1 MKGVYKITNIITN
14 KFYIGSS
21 NNIQERIKTHFR
33 GLKNNRHPNKHLQSS
48 YNKYGKDNFIVDI
61 LEECQDIIAREQYY
75 IDINNWNMLYNKTR
89 YASGGEANFWLYKF
103 EGEEKVDYDFNW
115 EYLLFVIP
123 LSNLSHIMERYL
135 EEVEKIE
142 KKRQS
147 EYNRYKE
154 EHFKEEITKPADI
167 NLYDIARADIKN
179 QSNKLD

>member
-1 MKGVYKITNIITN
+1 MFKL
-14 KFYIGSS
+14 
-21 NNIQERIKTHFR
+21 Q
-33 GLKNNRHPNKHLQSS
+33 HPQDLVSRL
-48 YNKYGKDNFIVDI
+48 FI
-61 LEECQDIIAREQYY
+61 LEY
-75 IDINNWNMLYNKTR
+75 IKELGPNLIKEKL
-89 YASGGEANFWLYKF
+89 SEGEANFWLYKF

-154 EHFKEEITKPADI
+154 EHFKEEIAKPADI
-167 NLYDIARADIKN
+167 NLYDIARADMKN

>member
-1 MKGVYKITNIITN
+1 MFKL
-14 KFYIGSS
+14 
-21 NNIQERIKTHFR
+21 Q
-33 GLKNNRHPNKHLQSS
+33 HPQDLVSRL
-48 YNKYGKDNFIVDI
+48 FI
-61 LEECQDIIAREQYY
+61 LEY
-75 IDINNWNMLYNKTR
+75 IKELGPNTIKEKL
-89 YASGGEANFWLYKF
+89 SEGEANFWLYKF
-103 EGEEKVDYDFNW
+103 EGEEEVEYDFNW

-135 EEVEKIE
+135 DEVEKIE

-154 EHFKEEITKPADI
+154 EHLKEELAKPVDI

>member
-1 MKGVYKITNIITN
+1 MFKL
-14 KFYIGSS
+14 
-21 NNIQERIKTHFR
+21 Q
-33 GLKNNRHPNKHLQSS
+33 HPQDLVSRL
-48 YNKYGKDNFIVDI
+48 FI
-61 LEECQDIIAREQYY
+61 LEY
-75 IDINNWNMLYNKTR
+75 IKELGPNLIKEKL
-89 YASGGEANFWLYKF
+89 SEGEANFWLYKF

-154 EHFKEEITKPADI
+154 EHLKEELAKPVDI
-167 NLYDIARADIKN
+167 NIYDIARADIKN
-179 QSNKLD
+179 QSSKLE

>member
-1 MKGVYKITNIITN
+1 MFKL
-14 KFYIGSS
+14 
-21 NNIQERIKTHFR
+21 Q
-33 GLKNNRHPNKHLQSS
+33 HPQDLVSRL
-48 YNKYGKDNFIVDI
+48 FI
-61 LEECQDIIAREQYY
+61 LEY
-75 IDINNWNMLYNKTR
+75 IKELGPNLIKEKL
-89 YASGGEANFWLYKF
+89 SEGEANFWLYKF

-135 EEVEKIE
+135 DEVEKIE

-154 EHFKEEITKPADI
+154 EHFKEEVAKPADI
-167 NLYDIARADIKN
+167 NLYDIARADMKN

>member
-1 MKGVYKITNIITN
+1 MFKL
-14 KFYIGSS
+14 
-21 NNIQERIKTHFR
+21 Q
-33 GLKNNRHPNKHLQSS
+33 HPQDLVSRL
-48 YNKYGKDNFIVDI
+48 FI
-61 LEECQDIIAREQYY
+61 LEY
-75 IDINNWNMLYNKTR
+75 IKELGPNLIKEKL
-89 YASGGEANFWLYKF
+89 SEGEANFWLYKF

-154 EHFKEEITKPADI
+154 EHFKEEVAKPADI
-167 NLYDIARADIKN
+167 NLYDIARADMKN

>member
-1 MKGVYKITNIITN
+1 MFKL
-14 KFYIGSS
+14 
-21 NNIQERIKTHFR
+21 Q
-33 GLKNNRHPNKHLQSS
+33 HPQDLVSRL
-48 YNKYGKDNFIVDI
+48 FI
-61 LEECQDIIAREQYY
+61 LEY
-75 IDINNWNMLYNKTR
+75 IKELGPDTIKEKLTD
-89 YASGGEANFWLYKF
+89 GEANFWLYKF
-103 EGEEKVDYDFNW
+103 EGEEKIEYDFNW

-154 EHFKEEITKPADI
+154 EHFKEEIAKPADI
-167 NLYDIARADIKN
+167 NLYDIARADMKN